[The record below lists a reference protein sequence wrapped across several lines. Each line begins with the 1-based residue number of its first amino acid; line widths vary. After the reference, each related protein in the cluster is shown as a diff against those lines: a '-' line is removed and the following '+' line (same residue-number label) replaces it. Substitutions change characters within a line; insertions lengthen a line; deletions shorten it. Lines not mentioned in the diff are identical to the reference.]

1 MEKTN
6 AVNEVKEMLANEL
19 SQEEIERTEMYAC
32 YCGLLVD
39 LDLDKE
45 MLDVCSKMFLEF
57 QNTWYNKQK
66 RAKVLEENQELVLG
80 TQLALAILK

>member
-6 AVNEVKEMLANEL
+6 AVNEVKEMLAQEL
-19 SQEEIERTEMYAC
+19 SKEEIERTEMYAC
-32 YCGLLVD
+32 YCGLLMD

-45 MLDVCSKMFLEF
+45 MLDAFSKMFLEF
-57 QNTWYNKQK
+57 QNTWYNEKK
-66 RAKVLEENQELVLG
+66 RAKVLEENQELVIG